1 MMSNEAGLDFSK
13 IREAITFDYPRASDL
28 PNAGFSAGP
37 CLFKD
42 TMQLAAFSN
51 NNFALGHSAMQTNE
65 GLPLYIVSKL
75 EEKYDLNELT
85 IGILGAAFK
94 GESDDIRSS
103 LSYKLKRILQFK
115 ARKVFMS
122 DPYVSVDSNLI
133 SLDELIE
140 KSDILV
146 IAAPHNA
153 YKNLE
158 TTKPIIDIW
167 NLLGKGNLI

>member
-1 MMSNEAGLDFSK
+1 
-13 IREAITFDYPRASDL
+13 
-28 PNAGFSAGP
+28 
-37 CLFKD
+37 
-42 TMQLAAFSN
+42 
-51 NNFALGHSAMQTNE
+51 
-65 GLPLYIVSKL
+65 
-75 EEKYDLNELT
+75 
-85 IGILGAAFK
+85 
-94 GESDDIRSS
+94 
-103 LSYKLKRILQFK
+103 
-115 ARKVFMS
+115 MS